1 MPGLNRPASKRN
13 KPEMAKGGKKKAT
26 TKKKSHNP
34 GY

>member
-13 KPEMAKGGKKKAT
+13 KPEMAKGGKKKV

>member
-13 KPEMAKGGKKKAT
+13 KPLMAKGGKKKAT
-26 TKKKSHNP
+26 KKSHNP

>member
-13 KPEMAKGGKKKAT
+13 KPEMAKGGKKKAA
-26 TKKKSHNP
+26 KKKSHNP